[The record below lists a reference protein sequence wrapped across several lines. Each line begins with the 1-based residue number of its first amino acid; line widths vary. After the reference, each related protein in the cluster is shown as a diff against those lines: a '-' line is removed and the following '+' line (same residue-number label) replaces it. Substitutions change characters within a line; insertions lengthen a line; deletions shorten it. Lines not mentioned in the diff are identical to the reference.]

1 MPINEPIE
9 QVFELYKTHLENLNS
24 GANLQA
30 VLRSYEFQ
38 LLELLG
44 YGVDFSF
51 DASGEPIDEKQT
63 YSYFPE
69 FGFLVQDDNRS
80 GFSGLQLNA
89 IANHDFSQTDV
100 LYMAKQLSRYLL
112 KPLLGNKPL
121 KSRELFAATQ

>member
-1 MPINEPIE
+1 
-9 QVFELYKTHLENLNS
+9 
-24 GANLQA
+24 

-51 DASGEPIDEKQT
+51 DASGEPIDERQT

-69 FGFLVQDDNRS
+69 LGFLMQQDTRS
-80 GFSGLQLNA
+80 GFSGAQLKA
-89 IANHDFSQTDV
+89 IANHDFSQSDV

-121 KSRELFAATQ
+121 KSRELFMASQ

>member
-1 MPINEPIE
+1 VPINEPID
-9 QVFELYKTHLENLNS
+9 QVFQLYKTHLENLNS
-24 GANLQA
+24 GTDMQA

-51 DASGEPIDEKQT
+51 DADGEPIDDTQT
-63 YSYFPE
+63 YSYFAE
-69 FGFLVQDDNRS
+69 VGFAVQHDSRS
-80 GFSGLQLNA
+80 GFTGSQLNA
-89 IANHDFSQTDV
+89 IANHDFSQADV

-121 KSRELFAATQ
+121 KSRELFTASQ